1 MDNRQFFLQNV
12 AQTSDF
18 PLALEFP
25 YAEGSFLYNAKGEKF
40 LDFISGISVS
50 NIGHRHPKV
59 VEAIKN
65 QADSYLH
72 QMVYGEYVQGPQV
85 KLAKALVETLSKF
98 KTTSGH
104 FIDNLFFTNSGTEA
118 VEGAI
123 KLAKRY
129 TGKPE
134 IIALENSYHGSTTGA
149 LALGEEHFRRN
160 FRPLMPGVR
169 KIRRNE
175 FADISKINKNTA
187 AVFIEPVGAEAGIR
201 ITEFSFMEAL
211 VQKCKEVGA
220 LLVFDEIQT
229 GFGRTGPFWAHESFG
244 FAPDILLSAKGMGGG
259 MPIGAFMAP
268 QHIMGVLKDNPILG
282 HITTFGGHPVS
293 CAASLAT
300 LNVILMEIDTQE
312 TIRKGEKIKNIL
324 QKHPLVQEVRGVGL
338 MLAAQ
343 MQNFEVLKSE
353 IDKLIEYQLITDWF
367 LYCNDAMR
375 ICPPL
380 NISDLEIDLF
390 EGIILKNFR

>member
-1 MDNRQFFLQNV
+1 MDNRQFFLKNV
-12 AQTSDF
+12 AQTSEF

-25 YAEGSFLYNAKGEKF
+25 FAEGSFLYNTKGEKY

-72 QMVYGEYVQGPQV
+72 QMVFGEYIQAPQI
-85 KLAKALVETLSKF
+85 KLANALTETLRKCKSL
-98 KTTSGH
+98 SGN
-104 FIDNLFFTNSGTEA
+104 FIDNVYFTNSGTEA

-123 KLAKRY
+123 KLAKRF
-129 TGKPE
+129 TGKPN
-134 IIALENSYHGSTTGA
+134 IIALEKSYHGSTTGA

-160 FRPLMPGVR
+160 FRPLMPGVI
-169 KIRRNE
+169 KIRRNN
-175 FADISKINKNTA
+175 FADLNAIDSNTA
-187 AVFIEPVGAEAGIR
+187 AVFIEIVGAESGIR
-201 ITEFSFMEAL
+201 ITNLCYLKAL
-211 VQKCKEVGA
+211 AEKCKKVGA

-229 GFGRTGPFWAHESFG
+229 GFGRTGPFWAHHNFG

-268 QHIMGVLKDNPILG
+268 QHIMAVLKDNPILG

-300 LNVILMEIDTQE
+300 LEVILSEINEKE
-312 TIRKGEKIKNIL
+312 THRKGNRIKGIL
-324 QKHPLVQEVRGVGL
+324 EKHPKVSEVRGIGL
-338 MLAAQ
+338 MMAAQ
-343 MQNFEVLKSE
+343 MENFETLKSE
-353 IDKLIEYQLITDWF
+353 IDVLIENRLITDWF
-367 LYCNDAMR
+367 LYCDDAMR

-380 NISDLEIDLF
+380 NISDAEIDLF
-390 EGIILKNFR
+390 ESIFLKG